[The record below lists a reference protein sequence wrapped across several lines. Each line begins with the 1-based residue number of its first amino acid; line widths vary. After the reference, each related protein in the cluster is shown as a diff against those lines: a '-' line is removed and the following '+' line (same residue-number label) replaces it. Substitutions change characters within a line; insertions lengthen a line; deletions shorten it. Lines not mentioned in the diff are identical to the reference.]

1 MYNYCWLGRENEYK
15 RNSAFIYDMCPVT
28 GRKETVMAKSATKDL
43 TVGSPMKLI
52 LGFMLPLLLGMLFQ
66 QLYNMVDTAIVGQYL
81 GITALAGVGSTGSI
95 NFLVLGFVLGI
106 CAGFAIPV
114 AQMFGS
120 KDLGAMRKYVANTI
134 WISVV
139 FAVVITAATCLL
151 CTNILTLMDT
161 PSDCFR
167 EAYDY
172 IFVIFL
178 GIPVTFLYNILS
190 GIIRSVGD
198 SRTPVFF
205 LILSSLLNVGLDLFM
220 ILVLNMGVSGAAWAT
235 VISQL
240 VSGILCLIYMIKRFE
255 ILRLK
260 KEDLPPDKYYIGRL
274 CAIGLPMGLQYSI
287 TAIGSILIQ
296 TAVNGLG
303 STYVAAVTAG
313 SKVSQL
319 LCCPFDAMGSTMATY
334 GGQNIGA
341 GEVKRVKR
349 GLFDCSILGI
359 GYAVIGFLIIL
370 FFGTSISQLFIND
383 TDGGSIE
390 NILALSQQFLLIN
403 GAFYIPLAFVNIVR
417 FLIQG
422 MGFSQVAIFAGV
434 FEMTARGLV
443 ALVIAPMFGY
453 TAICFAN
460 PTAWIFADA
469 FLIPIFFY
477 CYKKMSER
485 FSAAKKEK
493 ITA

>member
-1 MYNYCWLGRENEYK
+1 
-15 RNSAFIYDMCPVT
+15 
-28 GRKETVMAKSATKDL
+28 
-43 TVGSPMKLI
+43 MKLI

-95 NFLVLGFVLGI
+95 NFLVLGFVQGV

-120 KDLGAMRKYVANTI
+120 KDLSAMRRYVANTMWLSI
-134 WISVV
+134 A
-139 FAVVITAATCLL
+139 FAVVITTLTCLL
-151 CTNILTLMDT
+151 CTNILTWMDT
-161 PSDCFR
+161 PSDCFQ
-167 EAYDY
+167 EAFDY

-198 SRTPVFF
+198 SKTPVFF

-220 ILVLNMGVSGAAWAT
+220 IVVLKMGVSGAAWAT

-240 VSGILCLIYMIKRFE
+240 VSGVLCLIYMIKRFE

-260 KEDLPPDKYYIGRL
+260 KEELPLDKYYVGRL
-274 CAIGLPMGLQYSI
+274 CGIGLPMGLQYSI

-349 GLFDCSILGI
+349 GLFDCSMLGV
-359 GYAVIGFLIIL
+359 GYAIIGFFIIL

-390 NILALSQQFLLIN
+390 NILSLSQQFLLVN

-434 FEMTARGLV
+434 FEMAARGFV
-443 ALVIAPMFGY
+443 ALVIAPMLGY
-453 TAICFAN
+453 SAICFAN
-460 PTAWIFADA
+460 PSAWILADC

-477 CYKKMSER
+477 CYKKMALR
-485 FSAAKKEK
+485 FGVVEKEK
-493 ITA
+493 TAA

>member
-1 MYNYCWLGRENEYK
+1 
-15 RNSAFIYDMCPVT
+15 
-28 GRKETVMAKSATKDL
+28 MAGSKTKDL
-43 TVGSPMKLI
+43 TTGSPMKLI

-66 QLYNMVDTAIVGQYL
+66 QFYNMVDTAIVGQFL
-81 GITALAGVGSTGSI
+81 GINALAGVGSTGSI
-95 NFLVLGFVLGI
+95 NFLVLGFVQGVCI
-106 CAGFAIPV
+106 GFAIPV

-120 KDLGAMRKYVANTI
+120 KDFTAMRKYVGNTI
-134 WISVV
+134 WISVI
-139 FAVVITAATCLL
+139 FAAVLTTATCIL
-151 CTNILTLMDT
+151 CSNILMLMDT
-161 PSDCFR
+161 PEDVFQ

-198 SRTPVFF
+198 SKTPLYF
-205 LILSSLLNVGLDLFM
+205 LIISSLLNVGLDIFM
-220 ILVLNMGVSGAAWAT
+220 IVVLNMGVSGAGWAT

-240 VSGILCLIYMIKRFE
+240 VSGVLCLIYMIKKFE
-255 ILRLK
+255 ILHLNREELRM
-260 KEDLPPDKYYIGRL
+260 DRYYIGRL
-274 CAIGLPMGLQYSI
+274 CGVGIPMGLQYSI

-341 GEVKRVKR
+341 GKVERVKK
-349 GLFDCSILGI
+349 GLASCSLLGV
-359 GYAVIGFLIIL
+359 GYAVIGFVIIL
-370 FFGTSISQLFIND
+370 LAGRSISMLFIND
-383 TDGGSIE
+383 TNGGSVE
-390 NILALSQQFLLIN
+390 EILDLSQQFLLVN

-422 MGFSQVAIFAGV
+422 MGFSQIAIFAGV
-434 FEMTARGLV
+434 FEMLARGIV
-443 ALVIAPMFGY
+443 ALCLVPFLGFNAV
-453 TAICFAN
+453 CFAN
-460 PTAWIFADA
+460 PAAWIFADC
-469 FLIPIFFY
+469 FLIPLFFW
-477 CYKKMSER
+477 CYRRMKWR
-485 FSAAKKEK
+485 FCNVPQE
-493 ITA
+493 

>member
-1 MYNYCWLGRENEYK
+1 
-15 RNSAFIYDMCPVT
+15 
-28 GRKETVMAKSATKDL
+28 
-43 TVGSPMKLI
+43 MKLI

-95 NFLVLGFVLGI
+95 NFLVLGFVQGV

-120 KDLGAMRKYVANTI
+120 KEYSAMRRYVGNTI
-134 WISVV
+134 WISVI
-139 FAVVITAATCLL
+139 FALSLTAITCLL
-151 CTNILTLMDT
+151 CTNILQWMDT
-161 PSDCFR
+161 PDDCFS
-167 EAYDY
+167 EAYNY

-198 SRTPVFF
+198 SKTPVFF
-205 LILSSLLNVGLDLFM
+205 LILSSLINVGLDLFM
-220 ILVLNMGVSGAAWAT
+220 IVTLGMGVSGAAWAT

-240 VSGILCLIYMIKRFE
+240 VSGVLCLVYMIKRFD
-255 ILRLK
+255 ILRLN
-260 KEDLPPDKYYIGRL
+260 KEELKLDRYYIGRL
-274 CAIGLPMGLQYSI
+274 CSVGLPMGLQYSI

-296 TAVNGLG
+296 TAVNALG

-341 GEVKRVKR
+341 GEVRRVKQ
-349 GLFDCSILGI
+349 GLFDCSMLGI
-359 GYAVIGFLIIL
+359 GYAVIGFFIIL
-370 FFGTSISQLFIND
+370 FFGENISALFIND

-390 NILALSQQFLLIN
+390 NILSLSQQFLLTN

-422 MGFSQVAIFAGV
+422 MGFSQVAVFAGV
-434 FEMTARGLV
+434 FEMAARGFV
-443 ALVIAPMFGY
+443 ALVAAPLLGFN
-453 TAICFAN
+453 AICFAN
-460 PTAWIFADA
+460 PAAWILADM

-477 CYKKMSER
+477 CYRKMALQFSYLER
-485 FSAAKKEK
+485 EK
-493 ITA
+493 QAS